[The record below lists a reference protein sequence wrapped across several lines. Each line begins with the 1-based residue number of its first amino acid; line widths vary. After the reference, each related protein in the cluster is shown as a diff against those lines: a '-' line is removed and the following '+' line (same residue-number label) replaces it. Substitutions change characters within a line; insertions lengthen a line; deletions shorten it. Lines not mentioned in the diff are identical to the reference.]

1 MIGREHHA
9 AQREINNIIEMM
21 EESEPIDMADLEN
34 VRSLLQGEYNK
45 LSELHSRIATLASST
60 TRVVT
65 LMKEIGDVS

>member
-1 MIGREHHA
+1 MISREHHA

-21 EESEPIDMADLEN
+21 EESEQIDMADLEN

-45 LSELHSRIATLASST
+45 LSELHSRIATLASSM
-60 TRVVT
+60 TRMVT